1 MPMTK
6 RPGRP
11 PAKPTAFLRL
21 AMERRGLTTRE
32 LAALAGCNPK
42 YLNKLMAGTRFPG
55 RQLAGLL
62 GLVLKIDPA
71 KLLWPDPNGGKE
83 A

>member
-21 AMERRGLTTRE
+21 AMEARGLTARE
-32 LAALAGCNPK
+32 LAATVGCHPK
-42 YLNKLMAGTRFPG
+42 YLTKLMAGTRFPG
-55 RQLAGLL
+55 RRLAGLL
-62 GLVLKIDPA
+62 GLVLKISPA
-71 KLLWPDPNGGKE
+71 ELLWPDPNGGKE